1 MTTLNDIAGYMTSRS
16 VWAML
21 RKLSVVCQENTFD
34 ISLSPASIL
43 FDNDDI
49 VVERSADADA
59 GFLPCDSC
67 GEASVVWTIGALAF
81 YALMGVR
88 VFDGQGGAN
97 QTAATTVPRIGAAH
111 CDNELG
117 DLLFRCL
124 SFDPLARPSLSGI
137 VAAADNAL
145 QKPAIPRKTLSNA
158 QGMAYKTSLV
168 KFWPDE
174 IVTLVLAVC
183 LALSPVISLA
193 QTQKGVTDEM
203 KTLVRRCKDMRTPKN
218 SQKVSRELLYDMQW
232 TLMDEIEIDRKGEC
246 TSKDAVDM
254 FGINDIGYYAMK
266 KHGGVA
272 NAGGRFRNGQ
282 DARYKYSFIEI
293 TVKKGAVVNY
303 DITGRQGEQL
313 FAIVPFA
320 DDAAFTASLTKA
332 GTPFSKSFDADGT
345 RYVRSSAAVKKSDR
359 FRLSIKNNSGR
370 NMAFVILNYNPGK

>member
-1 MTTLNDIAGYMTSRS
+1 
-16 VWAML
+16 
-21 RKLSVVCQENTFD
+21 
-34 ISLSPASIL
+34 
-43 FDNDDI
+43 
-49 VVERSADADA
+49 
-59 GFLPCDSC
+59 
-67 GEASVVWTIGALAF
+67 
-81 YALMGVR
+81 
-88 VFDGQGGAN
+88 
-97 QTAATTVPRIGAAH
+97 
-111 CDNELG
+111 
-117 DLLFRCL
+117 
-124 SFDPLARPSLSGI
+124 
-137 VAAADNAL
+137 
-145 QKPAIPRKTLSNA
+145 
-158 QGMAYKTSLV
+158 
-168 KFWPDE
+168 
-174 IVTLVLAVC
+174 
-183 LALSPVISLA
+183 
-193 QTQKGVTDEM
+193 
-203 KTLVRRCKDMRTPKN
+203 
-218 SQKVSRELLYDMQW
+218 
-232 TLMDEIEIDRKGEC
+232 
-246 TSKDAVDM
+246 M